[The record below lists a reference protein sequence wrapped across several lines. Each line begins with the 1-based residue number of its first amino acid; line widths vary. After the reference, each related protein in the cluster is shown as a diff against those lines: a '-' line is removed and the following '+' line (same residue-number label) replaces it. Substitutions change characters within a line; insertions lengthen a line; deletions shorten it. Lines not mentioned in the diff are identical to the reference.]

1 VARNQTAQ
9 DRSGPSARQD
19 YVLLVRKERLPTKR
33 DLSPAMS
40 PDPEDV
46 VAAVRRGGTPEK
58 PAVEPGP
65 TVPPA
70 VEPGPADPAGSRLR
84 PIRRRLLASA
94 GAVLAVVLLFVAYLR
109 VSRTYPENSDE
120 ANILLMSWDMLHG
133 NVLLHGWYLSDV
145 SFLTTELPQYA
156 MLEALLGLHTDTAHV
171 AAAMTYTLVLVFA
184 VLLAA
189 GPRNPEPGNRG
200 QRAGA
205 AWPRMA
211 LTAAVMIAP
220 QLGVGVFV
228 LLLSVGHIG
237 TAVPL
242 MLTWLV
248 IDRAASRPRWFVP
261 VIVGVLFTW
270 VLVADPLVLVV
281 GIIPLVLVCVVRV
294 IGSVAGT
301 PDRTTALQARWYEV
315 SLAAA
320 AILAY
325 GMADVVNRLLARG
338 GGFVLHPL
346 GYQLAPVHTW
356 PKHAWVTGEGLLALF
371 GAKPQGPA
379 AEMAFALVHLAGVA
393 LVAWAM
399 WRVARR
405 FLSWP
410 DLIGQVLFVAI
421 VLNVVVY
428 IPSTLADAT
437 DLNAREFAV
446 VLPFGAVL
454 AGRTLLAGRTRALG
468 LRDGTTAPRRDGT
481 AARWR
486 DGTAARWRLALASLL
501 AAGYAASLGY
511 AVAQPSAPPA
521 NAQLAAFLAAHHL
534 TGGVGGYWQ
543 SSIVTVESDGAV
555 TVRAVWADTLRPYP
569 WESKASWYD
578 PRSQRATFLVTDGQS
593 GFFNYWQPSPA
604 ALAAY
609 GPPAR
614 VYRFGP
620 YTVFVWDKNLLAGPG

>member
-1 VARNQTAQ
+1 
-9 DRSGPSARQD
+9 
-19 YVLLVRKERLPTKR
+19 
-33 DLSPAMS
+33 M
-40 PDPEDV
+40 
-46 VAAVRRGGTPEK
+46 
-58 PAVEPGP
+58 
-65 TVPPA
+65 
-70 VEPGPADPAGSRLR
+70 
-84 PIRRRLLASA
+84 
-94 GAVLAVVLLFVAYLR
+94 LAVVLLFVAYLR

-145 SFLTTELPQYA
+145 SFWTTELPQYA
-156 MLEALLGLHTDTAHV
+156 MLEALLGLRTDTAHV
-171 AAAMTYTLVLVFA
+171 AAAMTYTLVLIFA

-189 GPRNPEPGNRG
+189 GPRTRG
-200 QRAGA
+200 HMDPAGPRAGA

-211 LTAAVMIAP
+211 LTAAIMIAP

-237 TAVPL
+237 TTVPL
-242 MLTWLV
+242 LLTWLV
-248 IDRAASRPRWFVP
+248 IDRAASKPRWFVP
-261 VIVGVLFTW
+261 VIVGVLLTW

-281 GIIPLVLVCVVRV
+281 GIVPLVLVCLVRV
-294 IGSVAGT
+294 IGAVTGT
-301 PDRTTALQARWYEV
+301 RDRTAALQARWYEV
-315 SLAAA
+315 SLATA

-325 GMADVVNRLLARG
+325 GLADVVNRLLQRA
-338 GGFVLHPL
+338 GGFTLHPL

-399 WRVARR
+399 WRVARQ

-410 DLIGQVLFVAI
+410 DLIGQVLLAAI

-454 AGRTLLAGRTRALG
+454 AGRTLAIG
-468 LRDGTTAPRRDGT
+468 LRQG
-481 AARWR
+481 AAIRWR
-486 DGTAARWRLALASLL
+486 VALASVL
-501 AAGYAASLGY
+501 AAGYVASLGY

-578 PRSQRATFLVTDGQS
+578 PRSQRATFLVTDSQPGY
-593 GFFNYWQPSPA
+593 FNYWQPSPA

-614 VYRFGP
+614 IYRFGP
-620 YTVFVWDKNLLAGPG
+620 YTVFVWDKNVLAGPG

>member
-1 VARNQTAQ
+1 
-9 DRSGPSARQD
+9 
-19 YVLLVRKERLPTKR
+19 
-33 DLSPAMS
+33 
-40 PDPEDV
+40 
-46 VAAVRRGGTPEK
+46 
-58 PAVEPGP
+58 
-65 TVPPA
+65 
-70 VEPGPADPAGSRLR
+70 
-84 PIRRRLLASA
+84 
-94 GAVLAVVLLFVAYLR
+94 VLAVVLLFVAYLR
-109 VSRTYPENSDE
+109 VSRTYAENSDE

-145 SFLTTELPQYA
+145 SFITTELPQYA

-189 GPRNPEPGNRG
+189 GPADPGTG
-200 QRAGA
+200 KQRIRTGA

-211 LTAAVMIAP
+211 LTAAIMIAP

-242 MLTWLV
+242 MLIWLV

-261 VIVGVLFTW
+261 VIVGVLLTW
-270 VLVADPLVLVV
+270 VLVADPLVLVA
-281 GIIPLVLVCVVRV
+281 GIAPLVLVCLVRV
-294 IGSVAGT
+294 IGAVIGT
-301 PDRTTALQARWYEV
+301 DDRTAALQARWYEV

-325 GMADVVNRLLARG
+325 GLADVVNRLLRAH
-338 GGFVLHPL
+338 GGFFLHPL

-399 WRVARR
+399 WRVARH

-410 DLIGQVLFVAI
+410 DLVGQVLLVAI
-421 VLNVVVY
+421 VLNVLVY
-428 IPSTLADAT
+428 VPSTLADAT

-454 AGRTLLAGRTRALG
+454 AGRTLLTRPI
-468 LRDGTTAPRRDGT
+468 LRW
-481 AARWR
+481 ARWR
-486 DGTAARWRLALASLL
+486 VVLASAV
-501 AAGYAASLGY
+501 AACYAASLGY

-521 NAQLAAFLAAHHL
+521 NQQLAAFLAGHHL
-534 TGGVGGYWQ
+534 TDGVGGYWQ
-543 SSIVTVESDGAV
+543 SSIVTVDSDGAV
-555 TVRAVWADTLRPYP
+555 AVRAVYADTLRPYP

-578 PRSQRATFLVTDGQS
+578 PRSQRATFLVTDSQP

-609 GPPAR
+609 GPPAHT
-614 VYRFGP
+614 YRFGP
-620 YTVFVWDKNLLAGPG
+620 YTVFVWDKNVLAGPG